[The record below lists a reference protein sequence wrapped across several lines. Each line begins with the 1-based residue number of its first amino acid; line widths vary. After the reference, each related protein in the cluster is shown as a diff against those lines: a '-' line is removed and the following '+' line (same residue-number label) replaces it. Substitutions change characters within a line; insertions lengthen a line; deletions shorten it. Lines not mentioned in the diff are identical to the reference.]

1 MDNIGRPH
9 VQKSGLDRL
18 TRSGCGAAN
27 ECRRGLRMPYHTAVE
42 LNTTAGSVKGTI
54 QNIST
59 GGLFVHTESQL
70 DVGQNFEMNFRFRS
84 GNHSMRLLAQVV
96 REARGGFGAKL
107 L

>member
-18 TRSGCGAAN
+18 TTSGCGAAN
-27 ECRRGLRMPYHTAVE
+27 ECRRGLRMIYHTTVE
-42 LNTTAGSVKGTI
+42 LNTTADSAKGTI

-70 DVGQNFEMNFRFRS
+70 NVGQKFEMNFRFRS
-84 GNHSMRLLAQVV
+84 GNHSMKLLAQVV
-96 REARGGFGAKL
+96 RETKDGLGIKL